1 MHLCHYTVVCV
12 WANTT
17 TTGKASIKRAIQL
30 ERCNRGPRLLL
41 VKLRTLARCIA
52 YVDFVRPGPR
62 LCVRTALPALQRVT
76 GDHSQIVVYCHPL
89 ESIDHTW

>member
-1 MHLCHYTVVCV
+1 M
-12 WANTT
+12 
-17 TTGKASIKRAIQL
+17 IQL
-30 ERCNRGPRLLL
+30 FVFGLTQQPLERPRSSVRYSLSAAIVGQDCCE

-76 GDHSQIVVYCHPL
+76 GDHSQIVVYCHRL